1 MTNLARSAQL
11 LAVLAAMAAVVFPCT
26 GSACRIAAAE
36 LTVDDFRFDG
46 PLGSPG
52 TTVEKVG
59 ANHFRVTLPRAPKN
73 PQWSNMLQFTIARHA
88 KGNALRLDASGGG
101 LSSNELG
108 LRQFGSWSYDM
119 ENWRPIQAT
128 KVDSVPTLLFP
139 KFTEDRVYFGGELP
153 MSYEQQEAMIHR
165 WAEHP
170 HAGLTVI
177 GHSPEGRKIYRLTV
191 TDADSPYPLEKRW
204 IHHVVNQHCYEYN
217 AQWRIAGM
225 IDWLLSDA
233 GAECRKRHVGHFV
246 VMINVDGP
254 SHGFGRVNTEGF
266 DMNRSYSHTGSD
278 RHKQATEVYH
288 VQKDMESIH
297 AKTPLTTTWS
307 MHTWNGER
315 ADLMVR
321 LGKDMAREQP
331 LGGLARFVKILKQND
346 TQSQFN
352 PVQNLTTKPSPTHWC
367 SGTHLQFGVT
377 AFCCEGCG
385 GMFTKE
391 QNLHVGAVLMK
402 TLDDYY
408 TSVKP

>member
-1 MTNLARSAQL
+1 MTSLGRSAL
-11 LAVLAAMAAVVFPCT
+11 LVAALAAIAAHVCT
-26 GSACRIAAAE
+26 ASARRLAAAE
-36 LTVDDFRFDG
+36 LSAADFRFDG

-52 TTVEKVG
+52 TTIEKVG
-59 ANHFRVTLPRAPKN
+59 ANHFRVTLGRAPKN
-73 PQWSNMLQFTIARHA
+73 PQWSNMLQFTIERHA
-88 KGNALRLDASGGG
+88 KGNALRLDAGGDG

-119 ENWRPIQAT
+119 QNWRPIQAA
-128 KVDSVPTLLFP
+128 KVDGAPALLFP
-139 KFTEDRVYFGGELP
+139 EFTEDRVYFGGEVP
-153 MSYEQQEAMIHR
+153 MTYEQHEAMIHR
-165 WAEHP
+165 WARHP
-170 HAGLTVI
+170 HASSTVI

-191 TDADSPYPLEKRW
+191 TDPDSPYPVEKRW
-204 IHHVVNQHCYEYN
+204 VHHVVNQHCYEYN

-225 IDWLLSDA
+225 IDWLLGDS
-233 GAECRKRHVGHFV
+233 GAECRKRHIAHFV

-266 DMNRSYSHTGSD
+266 DMNRSYVHTGSD
-278 RHKQATEVYH
+278 RQKQATEVYL

-321 LGKDMAREQP
+321 WGKGIGGAEP
-331 LGGLARFVKILKQND
+331 LGGFAQFVKILSQND
-346 TQSQFN
+346 AQSQFN
-352 PVQNLTTKPSPTHWC
+352 PVQNLTTEPTPTHWC

-402 TLDDYY
+402 TLDDCY
-408 TSVKP
+408 TRVSP